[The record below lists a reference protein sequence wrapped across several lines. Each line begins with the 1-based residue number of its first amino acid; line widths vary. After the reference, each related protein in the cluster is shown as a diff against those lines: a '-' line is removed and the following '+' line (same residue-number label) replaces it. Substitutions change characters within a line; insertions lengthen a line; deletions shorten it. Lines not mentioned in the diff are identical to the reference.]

1 MEKNETAR
9 RSSAGSLICPR
20 CGSEMNRHAVK
31 VDPTLSGSDA
41 GFDGILQEFH
51 TCPRCRY
58 VLERHAE

>member
-1 MEKNETAR
+1 
-9 RSSAGSLICPR
+9 
-20 CGSEMNRHAVK
+20 MNRHAVK